1 MNKLAVS
8 IAVALALGLTACDD
22 SLKDIKEEIGDKTVK
37 PASRVVFDPGAAT
50 PRLSVPN
57 DLLFQGT
64 TDGTLTTDSGA
75 TPNYTDPQVALGA
88 LDGWSTQN
96 PFTIAVD
103 LPAETNLVATSVQL
117 PGAVRLFEV
126 VMQDPTSADDDCR
139 TPNRGFA
146 CKVVSELVF
155 GQDFVTS
162 VSGSNIIV
170 APLKPLKPA
179 TTYMTV
185 LTSLIQDNNEQS
197 LAPSTSYELVKQ
209 DDDTLPLS
217 SPSQLALQRLINS
230 FEDVIEAEGVD
241 RETIVYTAAMT
252 TQSAGAVLSTV
263 KQLMLPSALNNNTP
277 PMVLAASA
285 NMRVSK
291 ALLGLEDATIP
302 DNPAHPAFFFKAAQ
316 LYNGTINLPY
326 YLGGSAE
333 APMAALS
340 GRWEARCDTGVVI
353 AALSAEQKAALAA
366 AIETEE
372 QIANDQ
378 YCNGASKGA
387 LRDFGLD
394 SVRHLTK
401 FNVIP
406 KVKSDQTLN
415 VQITVP
421 DEDLLALIGRTK
433 PAAGWPVVI
442 LQHGITSKK
451 EDMLALTA
459 SLTARGYATVAIDHP
474 LHGSRGFG
482 PVNASSS
489 QANPAGNA
497 TAYMNLQNLLVTR
510 DNLRQSIADMMG
522 LRLGLNFSNLVQTQL
537 INPTEVHVVGHSLGA
552 ITTSS
557 MVALANTPIQN
568 PDLTEQQLAQINGL
582 YRVQTATLA
591 MPGGAVANFLLES
604 PRFSPTVK
612 ASILYAAGGALAERF
627 INYAEPITDC
637 GAAPYVACFNQF
649 VAELDETADAEYIAT
664 MEGVFT
670 RFAFAAQTVTDS
682 GDPNNY
688 AQRLVVSE
696 TPTYIIEVAGNANNL
711 PDQVIPNGYAN
722 PLAALALKK
731 MPLAGTEP
739 LARLLSAQALPAE
752 AGSYGLEGANVIAR
766 FSEGDHSSV
775 LSPAS
780 SAAATTEMQS
790 QLGSF
795 ILTQGQGLVVTD
807 STVLVPTN

>member
-1 MNKLAVS
+1 MNKLALS
-8 IAVALALGLTACDD
+8 IAVALALGLTGCGGE
-22 SLKDIKEEIGDKTVK
+22 SLEEITQEEQGSIK
-37 PASRVVFDPGAAT
+37 PLSRVVFDPGAAS

-64 TDGTLTTDSGA
+64 TDGTLTTDSGDS
-75 TPNYTDPQVALGA
+75 PDYTNPQVALGA

-96 PFTIAVD
+96 PYTIAVD
-103 LPAETNLVATSVQL
+103 VAAGAELVASSVQQ
-117 PGAVRLFEV
+117 PGAVRLFEM
-126 VMQDPTSADDDCR
+126 VMQGPTSAVEECQ
-139 TPNRGFA
+139 TANQGFA
-146 CKVVSELVF
+146 CQVVSELVF
-155 GQDFVTS
+155 GQDYVTS
-162 VSGSNIIV
+162 VSGNNIV
-170 APLKPLKPA
+170 VVPLKPLKPA

-185 LTSLIQDNNEQS
+185 LTSLIEDDNGQS

-209 DDDTLPLS
+209 DDETLPLS
-217 SPSQLALQRLINS
+217 TESQLALQKVINS
-230 FEDVIEAEGVD
+230 FEDVLEAEGVD

-277 PMVLAASA
+277 PVVAAVPA
-285 NMRVSK
+285 NQRVSK
-291 ALLGLEDATIP
+291 ALLGLDDADIP

-316 LYNGTINLPY
+316 LYSGTITLPY
-326 YLGGSAE
+326 YLGGSADE
-333 APMAALS
+333 PMAALS

-394 SVRHLTK
+394 TARHLTK

-406 KVKSDQTLN
+406 KVKSEQTLN
-415 VQITVP
+415 VQITIP
-421 DEDLLALIGRTK
+421 DEALLTLIGQTK

-482 PVNASSS
+482 AVNASST
-489 QANPAGNA
+489 QENPAGNA

-510 DNLRQSIADMMG
+510 DNLRQSIADMLG
-522 LRLGLNFSNLVQTQL
+522 LRLGLNFSNLVQTQV

-604 PRFSPTVK
+604 PRFSPVVK

-627 INYAEPITDC
+627 INFAEPIADC
-637 GAAPYVACFNQF
+637 GSAPYAACFNQF
-649 VAELDETADAEYIAT
+649 VAELDQTADAEYIAT

-688 AQRLVVSE
+688 AQRLVISE
-696 TPTYIIEVAGNANNL
+696 TPTFIIEVAGNADNL
-711 PDQVIPNGYAN
+711 PDQVIPNGYSN

-739 LARLLSAQALPAE
+739 LARLLSAQALPAT
-752 AGSYGLEGANVIAR
+752 AGSYTLDGANAIAR
-766 FSEGDHSSV
+766 FSEGDHGSV
-775 LSPAS
+775 LSPNAS
-780 SAAATTEMQS
+780 QGATTEMQS

-795 ILTQGQGLVVTD
+795 ILMQGQEVDITN
-807 STVLVPTN
+807 TAVLVPAN